1 MKILATLN
9 KQFKDFILTDIVE
22 TKKEYKCYVLTTIA
36 IACKSKNGNNR
47 MIVIRPKDLDS
58 YESEF
63 FTREHLTGNATFKE
77 VMKDIKSGL
86 IDEKMTYKD
95 LFNYLSKEF
104 NNLIVI

>member
-9 KQFKDFILTDIVE
+9 KQFEDFVLTDIVE

-36 IACKSKNGNNR
+36 IVCQSKNGNNR
-47 MIVIRPKDLDS
+47 MIVIRPKELDS
-58 YESEF
+58 YESEL
-63 FTREHLTGNATFKE
+63 FTREHLTGNATFKDL
-77 VMKDIKSGL
+77 MKDIESEL
-86 IDEKMTYKD
+86 IDEKMAYKD

>member
-9 KQFKDFILTDIVE
+9 KQFKDFILTSIVE

-36 IACKSKNGNNR
+36 IVCQSKNGNNR
-47 MIVIRPKDLDS
+47 MIVIRPKELDS

-63 FTREHLTGNATFKE
+63 FTREHLTGNATFKDL
-77 VMKDIKSGL
+77 MKDIESEP

>member
-9 KQFKDFILTDIVE
+9 KQFEDFILTDIVE
-22 TKKEYKCYVLTTIA
+22 TKKKYKCDVLTIIA
-36 IACKSKNGNNR
+36 IVCQSRNGNYR
-47 MIVIRPKDLDS
+47 TIEIRPKDLDS

-77 VMKDIKSGL
+77 VMKDIESGL
-86 IDEKMTYKD
+86 INEKMTYKD

>member
-1 MKILATLN
+1 MKILTTLN

-22 TKKEYKCYVLTTIA
+22 VKKEYKCHVLTTIS
-36 IACKSKNGNNR
+36 IVCQSRNGNYR

-63 FTREHLTGNATFKE
+63 FTREHLTGNATFKD
-77 VMKDIKSGL
+77 VMKDIESGL
-86 IDEKMTYKD
+86 INEKMTYKD

>member
-9 KQFKDFILTDIVE
+9 KQFEDFILTDIVE
-22 TKKEYKCYVLTTIA
+22 TKKKYKCDVLTIIAIVCQSRNGDYRTIA
-36 IACKSKNGNNR
+36 
-47 MIVIRPKDLDS
+47 IRPKDLD
-58 YESEF
+58 SEF

-77 VMKDIKSGL
+77 VMKDIESGL
-86 IDEKMTYKD
+86 INEKMTYKD